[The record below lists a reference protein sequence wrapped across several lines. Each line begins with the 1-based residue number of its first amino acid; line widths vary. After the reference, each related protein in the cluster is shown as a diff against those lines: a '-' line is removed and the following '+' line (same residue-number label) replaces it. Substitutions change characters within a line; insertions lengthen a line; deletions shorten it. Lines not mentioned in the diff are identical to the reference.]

1 MSTAFLFKASVK
13 VNGARPQLLRA
24 LATAL
29 EVWEMLHIPELVVTS
44 INDGEHKQGSLHY
57 KGFAADL
64 RTHNIRELNI
74 DADTVVA
81 HLRAAL
87 GDDFDVLLE
96 FVGED
101 REHIHLEY
109 DSN

>member
-13 VNGARPQLLRA
+13 VNGARPELLRA

-44 INDGEHKQGSLHY
+44 INDGEHKHGSLHY

-74 DADTVVA
+74 DADMVVA

-109 DSN
+109 DPN